1 MRNISYK
8 VRGTDC
14 VTPCPFKEG
23 VMVGS
28 YACQGCKSHFQK
40 LGGLKQVICK
50 L

>member
-8 VRGTDC
+8 VKGSDC
-14 VTPCPFKEG
+14 VTPCSINKG

-28 YACQGCKSHFQK
+28 YACQGCENHFQK

-50 L
+50 A